1 MQVTC
6 FSDSEED
13 AVGKSDVVP
22 FKPETRLR
30 ELGGLYEKVCFP
42 TKYNCPVS
50 HKATCCTRMIAWN
63 PWKASYC
70 LYSWD

>member
-13 AVGKSDVVP
+13 TVGKSDVVP

-30 ELGGLYEKVCFP
+30 ELGGLYEKVLSPC
-42 TKYNCPVS
+42 CPS
-50 HKATCCTRMIAWN
+50 S
-63 PWKASYC
+63 P
-70 LYSWD
+70 